1 MFDVDLNRIMHA
13 RPSACRSLVIAR
25 GLLSTLSPPLTHCV
39 DVTTLA
45 NTHTS
50 RRICPR
56 RVVQQMTALFVLFL
70 RLQRSFAGTFP
81 CLTPLASLL
90 FSFSLSFFFLSFL
103 RIPLASLLNSAHP
116 RWLAQRRV
124 NCAPALFDTNEGAGT
139 EQPKGESSMQQLLLQ
154 QFWLRI

>member
-1 MFDVDLNRIMHA
+1 
-13 RPSACRSLVIAR
+13 
-25 GLLSTLSPPLTHCV
+25 
-39 DVTTLA
+39 
-45 NTHTS
+45 
-50 RRICPR
+50 
-56 RVVQQMTALFVLFL
+56 
-70 RLQRSFAGTFP
+70 
-81 CLTPLASLL
+81 
-90 FSFSLSFFFLSFL
+90 L